1 MELSTC
7 ALTGEGRG
15 CHARVMRRG
24 IPGSVAHLSSVLV
37 LAGLSA
43 AAWTAWLGW
52 DQQRDAHPDGST
64 TGPYEAWQV
73 IGQ

>member
-1 MELSTC
+1 
-7 ALTGEGRG
+7 
-15 CHARVMRRG
+15 MRRG